1 MEKPFFSH
9 HLPACVRRRLD
20 NSSFHHHPGPSSS
33 RHVWLHDDNVPSR
46 GVLLHLHYHIT
57 NLVHLL
63 LLSWSDYNHDHTLRL
78 QHVVQALQCSSHRL
92 CDGSRHHCKPRN
104 EQRSQRCI
112 YECEYGNQ
120 KFMRKS
126 NPGVG
131 IANGQP
137 VGRTCNGVGPWRELV
152 VAE

>member
-9 HLPACVRRRLD
+9 RLPACVRRRLD
-20 NSSFHHHPGPSSS
+20 NSSFHQHPGPSSS

-46 GVLLHLHYHIT
+46 GVLLRLHYRIT

-78 QHVVQALQCSSHRL
+78 QHVVQALQSSSHGL
-92 CDGSRHHCKPRN
+92 YDSSHHHCKHRN
-104 EQRSQRCI
+104 EQNSRRYI
-112 YECEYGNQ
+112 YEYEYGNQ
-120 KFMRKS
+120 LVMHKS
-126 NPGVG
+126 NAVVG
-131 IANGQP
+131 IATNQS
-137 VGRTCNGVGPWRELV
+137 VGRTCNGVGPWRQLV

>member
-9 HLPACVRRRLD
+9 RLPACVRRRLD
-20 NSSFHHHPGPSSS
+20 NSSFHQHPGPSSS

-46 GVLLHLHYHIT
+46 GVLLRLHYHIT

-78 QHVVQALQCSSHRL
+78 QHVVQALQSSSHGL
-92 CDGSRHHCKPRN
+92 YDGSHHHCKPRN
-104 EQRSQRCI
+104 EQRSHGYI
-112 YECEYGNQ
+112 YECEHGNQ
-120 KFMRKS
+120 LVMRKS
-126 NPGVG
+126 NAVVD
-131 IANGQP
+131 IATRQS

-152 VAE
+152 AAE

>member
-46 GVLLHLHYHIT
+46 GVLLRLHYHIT
-57 NLVHLL
+57 NPVHLL

-78 QHVVQALQCSSHRL
+78 QHVVQALQSSSHGL
-92 CDGSRHHCKPRN
+92 YDGSHHHCKPRN
-104 EQRSQRCI
+104 EQRSHGYI
-112 YECEYGNQ
+112 YECEHGNQ
-120 KFMRKS
+120 IFMRKS
-126 NPGVG
+126 NAVVG
-131 IANGQP
+131 IATSQS